1 MELGRFRKKSVA
13 EVRTRLEWICYL
25 FNNPGEMGRVV
36 EAADDGFVRDFTRA
50 CNVAGFSP
58 QKKIQYEKTMMNE
71 MDYRAAMKYREEKGR
86 MEGREE
92 GREEGLKQGME
103 EGEKKGKLEIARKML
118 EMDMD
123 VNTIATATGLTPQV
137 IRKLKIPDTPE

>member
-1 MELGRFRKKSVA
+1 
-13 EVRTRLEWICYL
+13 
-25 FNNPGEMGRVV
+25 MGRVV

-92 GREEGLKQGME
+92 GLKQGME

-118 EMDMD
+118 ARGMD
-123 VNTIATATGLTPQV
+123 VESIAELTGLTPDE
-137 IRKLKIPDTPE
+137 IENLKSRPISE